1 MVSLGTVV
9 DSAGLMLVDTP
20 STHVIEAASR
30 RNARWRDVEVT
41 GHYLVDGADIES
53 PSAPQFRPLRRRL
66 VILSRPPLSA
76 GETDRFVGCVAIQR

>member
-41 GHYLVDGADIES
+41 GHYLVDGLIS
-53 PSAPQFRPLRRRL
+53 NPHPLPSSVRSGA
-66 VILSRPPLSA
+66 VW
-76 GETDRFVGCVAIQR
+76 